1 MVPEYYQMT
10 FYFGGFFPKKSGDIT
25 KALDFIVQSKLV
37 GVWFESPKRIMK
49 TMLYLTDIYPDLK
62 VVLAK
67 ELSKPFELFI
77 SGTVEDIC
85 KTLSTT

>member
-1 MVPEYYQMT
+1 MVPEYYQMI
-10 FYFGGFFPKKSGDIT
+10 FILVFPKKSGDIT

-62 VVLAK
+62 AVLAK
-67 ELSKPFELFI
+67 KVVKKPFELFI
-77 SGTVEDIC
+77 GGTVADI
-85 KTLSTT
+85 